1 MRIATPSWFSALV
14 VVVDNGDLI
23 NKTNVK
29 DEKKLLEGK
38 KEKLMFPVIP

>member
-1 MRIATPSWFSALV
+1 MRIAILLWFLVLV

-23 NKTNVK
+23 NKINVK

-38 KEKLMFPVIP
+38 KEKLMFSVIL